1 MTQLYQ
7 WHTPFAVALL
17 GKLRIGTTVNGKR
30 LPREK
35 EKTLL
40 DRAEIAL
47 GGSLKLMFEGRR

>member
-17 GKLRIGTTVNGKR
+17 GKLRNGTTVNGKR
-30 LPREK
+30 LPRDK
-35 EKTLL
+35 EKALP

-47 GGSLKLMFEGRR
+47 GGSLKLTFEGRR